1 MKHLI
6 KFIVLIILS
15 STSVKANT
23 VTIKCYIDE
32 DHSYSFLL
40 NKNDKTVL
48 WLDQDNKKMNIT
60 IFPDVNNGGKL
71 LIMGGIDS
79 KNEKHTFIIDVVKA
93 LMSVTTNLGFN
104 KSGKC
109 GNKAIIEPIDPYAD

>member
-60 IFPDVNNGGKL
+60 IFPDVNKGGKL
-71 LIMGGIDS
+71 VIMGGI
-79 KNEKHTFIIDVVKA
+79 N
-93 LMSVTTNLGFN
+93 
-104 KSGKC
+104 
-109 GNKAIIEPIDPYAD
+109 

>member
-32 DHSYSFLL
+32 EHTYSFLL
-40 NKNDKTVL
+40 NKTDKTVV
-48 WLDQDNKKMNIT
+48 WLDQDNKNMNIT
-60 IFPDVNNGGKL
+60 ILVINL
-71 LIMGGIDS
+71 
-79 KNEKHTFIIDVVKA
+79 KNP
-93 LMSVTTNLGFN
+93 N
-104 KSGKC
+104 
-109 GNKAIIEPIDPYAD
+109 

>member
-60 IFPDVNNGGKL
+60 IFPDVNKGGKL
-71 LIMGGIDS
+71 LIMRGINS

-93 LMSVTTNLGFN
+93 LFSVTTNLGFN

-109 GNKAIIEPIDPYAD
+109 GNKSIIDPIDPYAD

>member
-60 IFPDVNNGGKL
+60 IFPDVNKGGKL
-71 LIMGGIDS
+71 LIMGGINS

-93 LMSVTTNLGFN
+93 LFSVTTNLGFN

-109 GNKAIIEPIDPYAD
+109 GNKSIIEPIDPYAD

>member
-60 IFPDVNNGGKL
+60 ILF
-71 LIMGGIDS
+71 
-79 KNEKHTFIIDVVKA
+79 FIQI
-93 LMSVTTNLGFN
+93 
-104 KSGKC
+104 
-109 GNKAIIEPIDPYAD
+109 

>member
-60 IFPDVNNGGKL
+60 IFPDVNIGGKL
-71 LIMGGIDS
+71 LIMGGINS

-93 LMSVTTNLGFN
+93 LFSVTTNLGFN

-109 GNKAIIEPIDPYAD
+109 GNKSIIDPIDPYAD